1 MKRVSYCGESFLTTD
16 GAADALLA
24 LVVAFPGGHSSEL
37 LELPALNSDG
47 DEMVVQLL
55 VGPGSELVSVPE
67 ASTAGEPDTHAT
79 VAYLIDRLRTLLVP
93 RELTYSEASSY
104 AEYGWDLRYAL

>member
-24 LVVAFPGGHSSEL
+24 LVVAFPGGHNSEL

-67 ASTAGEPDTHAT
+67 ASTAGELDTHAT
-79 VAYLIDRLRTLLVP
+79 VAYLIDRLRALLVP
-93 RELTYSEASSY
+93 RELTYSEASAY
-104 AEYGWDLRYAL
+104 AEYGWDLRHAL